1 MAEIFL
7 KPENIIQLILTE
19 NIKEKILGTKKLH
32 LIRNGN
38 SPKCVEFRGK
48 MDLCSITHSDV
59 KKALKIFRV
68 SYTNK
73 MLF

>member
-48 MDLCSITHSDV
+48 MD
-59 KKALKIFRV
+59 
-68 SYTNK
+68 
-73 MLF
+73 